1 MRSNQKQAEPV
12 SYELILQEASRQ
24 KGRVFSLSKTYPAFI
39 VLVLAIAIS
48 FLMQYLASLYV
59 ANDNQNA
66 FDKAVNSVM
75 NRLDLKYQ
83 ENLQIIKSMQGLYK
97 TRNNNIAYQVFD
109 LYGSVPANAYESIIS
124 ICYVPKVED
133 KDLGEFIYLAYAQV
147 WGFKIIPPGKRD
159 VYYPIY
165 YIVPFNKTNEYRSGF
180 DFGTSP
186 DVLQAMLKARDS
198 NRIMASPVMN
208 LRPDTLGFYLVAPTY
223 YDDSTGKPLDNFRR
237 KQFFNGVLL
246 LEIDVGYF
254 FKEALATKAPTDST
268 IAFKCVSEDKGYR
281 RDVYLT
287 ENASLMKEDYEHIA
301 ETRTFDIADRTFY
314 VEFKTIPKFAGA
326 FKEILPWLALII
338 SLLLGLVLFFLVLSI
353 STSRARALDLAERM
367 TRSQRRIVESSQDII
382 AVLSFD
388 GVWRSMNPA
397 SEAIFGLKPS
407 ELIDS
412 NIEKLFFDDSEKER
426 FFKIVQTSAEEV
438 TERIDIKML
447 NNKPEL
453 VWVNWS
459 LTLSNTDKNIY
470 CIGRDVTLARLAEEQ
485 AKIRSKQIL
494 LAEQYA
500 REGSESKSLFMTKLS
515 HQLRNALTSILGYLQ
530 LLSNG
535 IYEDQE
541 EHDSFVALAEENSE
555 ELFTYVSDMVE
566 VALADKEGS
575 FESMRNVLLADTV
588 YDAKNNMMSQVE
600 DGRELEVTFL
610 EGKDTQAIA
619 DKKHLTEALQL
630 IFTALTETKEK
641 SVLQINAVENKYE
654 GALEIQVLSEGNSLV
669 AEMIDVY
676 KKESSN
682 LIEAIKNDKNDII
695 LNFARASSSFK
706 MLNGSMTVDTFG
718 AQDGNLVQ
726 ISMPL
731 TKTT

>member
-1 MRSNQKQAEPV
+1 M
-12 SYELILQEASRQ
+12 
-24 KGRVFSLSKTYPAFI
+24 
-39 VLVLAIAIS
+39 
-48 FLMQYLASLYV
+48 
-59 ANDNQNA
+59 
-66 FDKAVNSVM
+66 
-75 NRLDLKYQ
+75 
-83 ENLQIIKSMQGLYK
+83 
-97 TRNNNIAYQVFD
+97 
-109 LYGSVPANAYESIIS
+109 
-124 ICYVPKVED
+124 
-133 KDLGEFIYLAYAQV
+133 
-147 WGFKIIPPGKRD
+147 
-159 VYYPIY
+159 
-165 YIVPFNKTNEYRSGF
+165 
-180 DFGTSP
+180 
-186 DVLQAMLKARDS
+186 
-198 NRIMASPVMN
+198 
-208 LRPDTLGFYLVAPTY
+208 
-223 YDDSTGKPLDNFRR
+223 
-237 KQFFNGVLL
+237 
-246 LEIDVGYF
+246 
-254 FKEALATKAPTDST
+254 
-268 IAFKCVSEDKGYR
+268 
-281 RDVYLT
+281 
-287 ENASLMKEDYEHIA
+287 
-301 ETRTFDIADRTFY
+301 
-314 VEFKTIPKFAGA
+314 
-326 FKEILPWLALII
+326 
-338 SLLLGLVLFFLVLSI
+338 VLSI

-654 GALEIQVLSEGNSLV
+654 GALEIQVLSESNSLV